1 MSTGE
6 YLATGITNTETSDQ
20 REDVGVTGRTR
31 DGRLW
36 RYGHNASVALSS
48 GRNLS
53 QSTPVANHDADLV
66 VATGGAAGA
75 SSIIATLGATA
86 STEDYYKNG
95 YLYVND
101 NGSEGSLYVIA
112 TNAATDSSGDQT
124 VPIAD
129 EGGLTEAITAGT
141 DQVGLI
147 QNLWEDVVIFPTTVT
162 GAPVGLATINV
173 QADYYFWVLIA
184 GVGSALADLSTH
196 AIGAGIEPSAAA
208 AGAIDLF
215 DRSGSVDAPQIGVTM
230 GVAPVDTE
238 FHLFLFNYA
247 A

>member
-53 QSTPVANHDADLV
+53 QSTPVANHASDRV

-75 SSIIATLGATA
+75 SSIIVTLGATA

-101 NGSEGSLYVIA
+101 EGSEGSLYIIA
-112 TNAATDSSGDQT
+112 TNAATASTGAQT

-147 QNLWEDVVIFPTTVT
+147 QNLWEDVVIFPTTFT
-162 GAPVGLATINV
+162 GASVGLATINV
-173 QADYYFWVLIA
+173 QADYYFWVLIG
-184 GVGSALADLSTH
+184 GVGPCLADTAVAVGLGVM
-196 AIGAGIEPSAAA
+196 ASAAA
-208 AGAIDLF
+208 AGAVDLN
-215 DRSGSVDAPQIGVTM
+215 DTSSSVDAPTIGTCAGM
-230 GVAPVDTE
+230 AGVDTE
-238 FHLFLFNYA
+238 FQLYLFNYA

>member
-53 QSTPVANHDADLV
+53 QSTPVGHHDEDLV

-75 SSIIATLGATA
+75 SSIIVTLEGTA

-95 YLYVND
+95 YLYVNN
-101 NGSEGSLYVIA
+101 NGSEGSLYIVS
-112 TNAATDSSGDQT
+112 TNAATDASGDQT

-141 DQVGLI
+141 DTVGLI
-147 QNLWEDVVIFPTTVT
+147 QNLWEDVVVFPTTYT
-162 GAPVGLATINV
+162 GASVGLATINV
-173 QADYYFWVLIA
+173 QADYYFWVLI
-184 GVGSALADLSTH
+184 GG
-196 AIGAGIEPSAAA
+196 IGACVADMAIAVGLKVEPSAAQ
-208 AGAIDLF
+208 AGAVDLN
-215 DRSGSVDAPQIGVTM
+215 DTTNAAQIGVCA
-230 GVAPVDTE
+230 GVAGVNEE
-238 FHLFLFNYA
+238 FQLYLFNYA
-247 A
+247 P

>member
-36 RYGHNASVALSS
+36 RYGHNASVALVS
-48 GRNLS
+48 GHNLS
-53 QSTPVANHDADLV
+53 QAAVVANHASDRV

-75 SSIIATLGATA
+75 SSIIVTLGSTA

-112 TNAATDSSGDQT
+112 TNAATASDGAQT

-147 QNLWEDVVIFPTTVT
+147 QNLWEDVVVFPTTVT

-173 QADYYFWVLIA
+173 QADYYFWVLVA
-184 GVGSALADLSTH
+184 GVAPARADTAVSV
-196 AIGAGIEPSAAA
+196 GASIEPSAAY
-208 AGAIDLF
+208 AGGVDLF
-215 DRSGSVDAPQIGVTM
+215 DRSGSIDAPQIGVCA
-230 GVAPVDTE
+230 GVAAVDTE
-238 FHLFLFNYA
+238 FQLFNFLISA
-247 A
+247 